1 MCLETMTLLE
11 LPNDRALGIFG
22 ITSWIIYPL
31 IVVGAAIGAYIKPP
45 HLGTALIY
53 TRWFEL
59 LPPPF
64 AFSRLEESLAMGDNI
79 HAPTVASGPTSGGI
93 QIDWSKLTMPELMQQ
108 KEKIEEE
115 LKALSTVLTSV
126 SLHFHID
133 DVPCIP

>member
-1 MCLETMTLLE
+1 
-11 LPNDRALGIFG
+11 
-22 ITSWIIYPL
+22 
-31 IVVGAAIGAYIKPP
+31 
-45 HLGTALIY
+45 
-53 TRWFEL
+53 
-59 LPPPF
+59 
-64 AFSRLEESLAMGDNI
+64 MGDNL

-126 SLHFHID
+126 SPHFHIG